1 MKGITVD
8 GESSVVQHRFAVVY
22 APGYSQ
28 GRSRGRFAENC
39 VFIVDSELDAIEEA
53 NVEKHLFA
61 AKVIG
66 PSKSS
71 EGQRIY
77 YLDDWIDTSINDTHI
92 DDE

>member
-8 GESSVVQHRFAVVY
+8 GDSSVVQHKFAVVY
-22 APGYSQ
+22 APKRSLKK
-28 GRSRGRFAENC
+28 SRGRFAESC
-39 VFIVDSELDAIEEA
+39 VFICETELDAIDEE
-53 NVEKHLFA
+53 NVAKHLYA

-77 YLDDWIDTSINDTHI
+77 YLDDWIDTSIK
-92 DDE
+92 

>member
-8 GESSVVQHRFAVVY
+8 GESSVVQHKFAVIY
-22 APGYSQ
+22 APK
-28 GRSRGRFAENC
+28 RSRGRFAENC
-39 VFIVDSELDAIEEA
+39 VFIVETELDAIDEA
-53 NVEKHLFA
+53 NPEKHLYA

-77 YLDDWIDTSINDTHI
+77 YLDDWIDTSIA
-92 DDE
+92 E